1 MNKHQKS
8 GTAIICSILIWL
20 FPVLFLVDDIM
31 GFNGYQFT
39 IGGKSI
45 RIILFCLSMLVLCGY
60 SLVVCYTDKIS
71 LIPGRKDSIW
81 LFAMLKPVDYLVML
95 FILGNALWATVV
107 PLMVR
112 GEMQYALKDFS
123 TILTLAL
130 YFPVMFLIRTGRL
143 KLAMLEKL
151 AYVLC
156 VLLAIWHSAMYL
168 GELVHPGFYASYYD
182 FIDII
187 SFGTAVRSEV
197 IYGFGIIRVIQTTSL
212 FLLVG
217 VFLSIRYCLQGKYRH
232 ILPMLLFIF
241 AICVTYTKSIWFGYL
256 AGLAVYLIPAAIRRN
271 CDMCK
276 RCLIVLVVTVLAM
289 TSYNYLV
296 FDNTIF
302 SRAVNTVR
310 TQEDTERLQ
319 AELEAMMQANL
330 SATEPSGKG
339 ETSADSTENINDRPV
354 ITQEDIEKKQNEI
367 WDARGTQQANQLRAQ
382 QNSALLNKW
391 KQSKWLGFGY
401 GSYAQECIRNEQFPY
416 MYESAL
422 PALMM
427 KLGLAGCL
435 LWVIFIGGVT
445 VTACIFFWKRE
456 RSDVFWWIGM
466 ALSYAMAVQTNP
478 FLFTFAGFSVL
489 LYLLIAMQEEVKWSR
504 G

>member
-1 MNKHQKS
+1 
-8 GTAIICSILIWL
+8 
-20 FPVLFLVDDIM
+20 
-31 GFNGYQFT
+31 
-39 IGGKSI
+39 
-45 RIILFCLSMLVLCGY
+45 
-60 SLVVCYTDKIS
+60 
-71 LIPGRKDSIW
+71 
-81 LFAMLKPVDYLVML
+81 
-95 FILGNALWATVV
+95 
-107 PLMVR
+107 
-112 GEMQYALKDFS
+112 
-123 TILTLAL
+123 
-130 YFPVMFLIRTGRL
+130 
-143 KLAMLEKL
+143 
-151 AYVLC
+151 
-156 VLLAIWHSAMYL
+156 
-168 GELVHPGFYASYYD
+168 
-182 FIDII
+182 
-187 SFGTAVRSEV
+187 
-197 IYGFGIIRVIQTTSL
+197 
-212 FLLVG
+212 
-217 VFLSIRYCLQGKYRH
+217 
-232 ILPMLLFIF
+232 
-241 AICVTYTKSIWFGYL
+241 
-256 AGLAVYLIPAAIRRN
+256 
-271 CDMCK
+271 
-276 RCLIVLVVTVLAM
+276 
-289 TSYNYLV
+289 
-296 FDNTIF
+296 
-302 SRAVNTVR
+302 
-310 TQEDTERLQ
+310 
-319 AELEAMMQANL
+319 
-330 SATEPSGKG
+330 
-339 ETSADSTENINDRPV
+339 V